1 MISILIP
8 TFNYNIVPLVNEL
21 YKQVTKEKINFE
33 ILVYDDGS
41 ISDINKK
48 NEAIN
53 TLNNCLFKVL
63 PNNIGRSAI
72 RNLLGQNAKYENL
85 LFLDADVFP
94 FNKNFIKNYINHP
107 TNNVVYGG
115 IVQTNKPP
123 KKPKKL
129 RWIYTKKR
137 EQFIINSA
145 NFLISKDTFNQYSFD
160 ESLKKYGCE
169 DVCFFE
175 VLINNNIQLNHINNP
190 VVHYGNDNAKVF
202 IKKTNQALENLML
215 LIDENKISINKYQ
228 VSKLHNKV
236 SYLKLDFFISFVFKL
251 IKPLLIINFNSSF
264 PSLILYDFYR
274 LGYFCTLKI
283 KK

>member
-41 ISDINKK
+41 LSEINKK
-48 NEAIN
+48 NETIN
-53 TLNNCLFKVL
+53 ALNYCTFKAL
-63 PNNIGRSAI
+63 DNNIGRSAI
-72 RNLLGQNAKYENL
+72 RNLLAKNAKYNNL

-94 FNKNFIKNYINHP
+94 FNKHFIKNYINHS
-107 TNNVVYGG
+107 NKNIVYGG
-115 IVQTNKPP
+115 IVQTNNPP

-137 EQFIINSA
+137 ERFLVNSA
-145 NFLISKDTFNQYSFD
+145 NFLILKATFNQHPFD

-175 VLINNNIQLNHINNP
+175 MLSDNNIKLNYINNP
-190 VVHYGNDNAKVF
+190 VIHNGNDSAKVF
-202 IKKTNQALENLML
+202 IKKTNQAIENLIL
-215 LIDENKISINKYQ
+215 LINQNKISINKYK
-228 VSKLHNKV
+228 VSKLHNKLRP
-236 SYLKLDFFISFVFKL
+236 LKLDLLISIIFKL
-251 IKPLLIINFNSSF
+251 TKPLLIINFNSSF
-264 PSLILYDFYR
+264 PSLVLYDFYR
-274 LGYFCTLKI
+274 LGYFCTI
-283 KK
+283 KTKQ